1 MKEVAKYGFR
11 ASLVLLVA
19 TSAFNLGRYSVEFSG
34 RPVAWTALV
43 LSVNSI
49 GYGCLSANFHDD
61 PRRTWRPK
69 MKEAANRGD
78 LSLVVRRACPL
89 DSCSFSDLRGCD
101 QYNRY

>member
-43 LSVNSI
+43 LSVI
-49 GYGCLSANFHDD
+49 VLGMVACLLIFTTIPAG
-61 PRRTWRPK
+61 
-69 MKEAANRGD
+69 RGD
-78 LSLVVRRACPL
+78 LK
-89 DSCSFSDLRGCD
+89 
-101 QYNRY
+101 